1 MKRVP
6 RARARQS
13 GYAVLLATVLLA
25 TVMLT
30 VYLGRFDGPAL
41 RRTKDDRT
49 AQALAQ
55 AKEALIG
62 AAVAQVN
69 LPGALP
75 CPDAMNAGTPSTSG
89 SNCQS
94 YLGRLPWQTLGLADL
109 RDGEGDCL
117 WYAIGFKSLFR
128 SPLPASSRN
137 AATALNTATPG
148 GITLQDAAAN
158 SISNR
163 VVAVIFSGGPPLAGQ
178 ARTAVGTTVCGGSLN
193 AADYLDTGPAPGT
206 VNNASGPTTGLYVR
220 APASASFNDILV
232 TITEQEIAQAV
243 ARRVVTD
250 LRGYANKGLIGYY
263 TSNGNTL
270 PCAAPINNGT
280 PGAANSGFFPYAALS
295 YDSTTATWLTNNAWY
310 AQISQYAVSPSCASS
325 GPLTVTIT
333 FAGQTPLTLKFP

>member
-6 RARARQS
+6 RSRARQS
-13 GYAVLLATVLLA
+13 GYAVLLATVLLV

-62 AAVAQVN
+62 AAVAQAN

-75 CPDAMNAGTPSTSG
+75 CPDATNAGTPSTSG

-128 SPLPASSRN
+128 SSLPASSRN

-148 GITLQDAAAN
+148 GITLQDAATN
-158 SISNR
+158 NVSNR
-163 VVAVIFSGGPPLAGQ
+163 VVAVIFSGGPPLGGQ
-178 ARTAVGTTVCGGSLN
+178 TRTAVGTPVCGGSLN
-193 AADYLDTGPAPGT
+193 AVDYLDTSPAPGT
-206 VNNASGPTTGLYVR
+206 VNNASGPTTGIYVR
-220 APASASFNDILV
+220 APTSATFNDTLV

-243 ARRVVTD
+243 ARRVLTD

-280 PGAANSGFFPYAALS
+280 PGTASSGFFPYAALS
-295 YDSTTATWLTNNAWY
+295 YDSTTVTWLTNNAWY
-310 AQISQYAVSPSCASS
+310 PQISQYAVSPSCASS
-325 GPLTVTIT
+325 GPLIVTIT